1 MKLYVVLVA
10 LLMLPGCG
18 GSEEPERSTQEQA
31 CTQAEQV
38 TDAYRDA
45 LGGAT
50 SPADAKGVI
59 DGAITG
65 LRDIETE
72 APVAAR
78 IDDLAGALAE
88 LLESVEKGAPPAVL
102 QPRAAA
108 LGEATT
114 ALARACGR
122 SGG

>member
-1 MKLYVVLVA
+1 MKPLLALAALLLVA
-10 LLMLPGCG
+10 GCAG
-18 GSEEPERSTQEQA
+18 GSAPEVATQEQA
-31 CTQAEQV
+31 CTQAEEV

-59 DGAITG
+59 DGAVGG
-65 LRDIETE
+65 LREIETE
-72 APVAAR
+72 DPVAAR
-78 IDDLAGALAE
+78 IDDLAGALTD
-88 LLESVEKGAPPAVL
+88 LLESVEKGAPPAEL

-108 LGEATT
+108 LGQATT

-122 SGG
+122 DGS